1 MINHENPLLNRP
13 VVSNEITKLIC
24 GSFTDWRYKEMMSLE
39 SFLRVSDKTE
49 TSEFLEQLK
58 DRGECR
64 GEVKTEK

>member
-13 VVSNEITKLIC
+13 VVSNEI
-24 GSFTDWRYKEMMSLE
+24 
-39 SFLRVSDKTE
+39 VSDKTE